1 MNKKDITLEI
11 IADFAENFEE
21 FNDSKSSFN
30 DHMYKSEIN
39 DILNAIRKAGY
50 TCNYYGGVEKLFA
63 SYSVK
68 ESIQNKYF
76 INLSDGLSQSYSR
89 LQVPIICEMLGVKYS
104 GSSPFAVALMNN
116 KHYSKLAVQEI
127 GIDCPKG
134 ILITSKEDIKD
145 INKSLKY
152 PVIIKPNTGGSS
164 DGINKNSIQYDII
177 GFENKV
183 EEILNKGYEVLV
195 EEYIPGYEVTT
206 LIIGNKNDI
215 RINETIVYEF
225 GNKLIHEDDV
235 MDANLKANNLRKSY
249 YANDIFTNQFCNIIK
264 STSEKIF
271 VHFNACDIA
280 RIDYRITPNRKIKF
294 IEINSQ
300 PSINKQSE
308 GGIICKKLNISFN
321 KLYSEYIQSFLS
333 RMNINHD

>member
-1 MNKKDITLEI
+1 MNMKDTTLEI

-21 FNDSKSSFN
+21 FSDSKNSFN

-50 TCNYYGGVEKLFA
+50 KCNYYGGVEKLIE

-68 ESIQNKYF
+68 ESIKNKYF

-89 LQVPIICEMLGVKYS
+89 LQVPILCELIGVKYS
-104 GSSPFAVALMNN
+104 GSSPFSVALMNN

-134 ILITSKEDIKD
+134 ILITNKDDIKD
-145 INKSLKY
+145 ISKFLNF
-152 PVIIKPNTGGSS
+152 PIIIKPNTGGSS
-164 DGINKNSIQYDII
+164 DGIDKNSVQYDIN
-177 GFENKV
+177 GFENKSK
-183 EEILNKGYEVLV
+183 EILNKGYEVLV

-235 MDANLKANNLRKSY
+235 MDANLKANNLRKAY
-249 YANDIFTNQFCNIIK
+249 YASDIFTNDFCNIIK

-271 VHFNACDIA
+271 IHLNACDIA
-280 RIDYRITPNRKIKF
+280 RIDYRITPNHEIKF

-300 PSINKQSE
+300 PSINKESE
-308 GGIICKKLNISFN
+308 GGFICEKLNISFDE
-321 KLYSEYIQSFLS
+321 LYSEYIQTFLN
-333 RMNINHD
+333 RININHD